1 MLLNQTKKATLI
13 GYSGLLMWSC
23 YALLVS
29 AMKGVPT
36 FEMLGIIF
44 LCGFVAIAAR
54 LTIRGEWYK
63 IKQPLIVW
71 IVGVAGI
78 LGNDFT
84 TIAAFKAAPPVQV
97 ELINYLWP
105 MMVVLFASFLP
116 GERFTT
122 KHFLSAFIGLYGA
135 YVLMTHNHGLAG
147 FHWNYLWGY
156 TLAFFGGV
164 IWALYCLIS
173 RYHNKTPLDMLGMYF
188 GIGAVVS
195 FVCHWQYEAS
205 VLPSIGQGVI
215 LGIMALTTSG
225 LAYFCW
231 DFGCKKGNVKLLSIL
246 TYGNPILS
254 AILLILFTKAEY
266 SNYLAI
272 AALLVVLASIIS
284 TVYWQGLWQQM
295 LSSLGLSSKT
305 RTNIK
310 AVN

>member
-1 MLLNQTKKATLI
+1 MSLNQPRGATAV

-36 FEMLGIIF
+36 FEMLTIIF
-44 LCGFVAIAAR
+44 LCGFIAIASR

-63 IKQPLIVW
+63 IKQPVIVW
-71 IVGVAGI
+71 VVGVVGI

-135 YVLMTHNHGLAG
+135 YILMTHDHGLAG
-147 FHWNYLWGY
+147 FHWNYLTGY
-156 TLAFFGGV
+156 ILAFAGGV

-173 RYHNKTPLDMLGMYF
+173 RFYSKTPLDMLGMYF

-195 FVCHWQYEAS
+195 FMCHWRYEVTVMPS
-205 VLPSIGQGVI
+205 MGQFVVLA
-215 LGIMALTTSG
+215 IMALTTSG

-231 DFGCKKGNVKLLSIL
+231 DFGCKNGNVKLLSIL

-254 AILLILFTKAEY
+254 AILLIIFTTAHY

-272 AALLVVLASIIS
+272 AAALVVLASVVS
-284 TVYWQGLWQQM
+284 SVYWSGVWHKTLGKFFVQQP
-295 LSSLGLSSKT
+295 
-305 RTNIK
+305 K
-310 AVN
+310 ASEALD

>member
-1 MLLNQTKKATLI
+1 MSSNQSNGATVV

-23 YALLVS
+23 YALLVT

-36 FEMLGIIF
+36 FEMLTIIF
-44 LCGFVAIAAR
+44 LCGFIAIATR

-63 IKQPLIVW
+63 IKQPVIVW
-71 IVGVAGI
+71 VVGVVGI

-135 YVLMTHNHGLAG
+135 YILMTHDHGLAG
-147 FHWNYLWGY
+147 FHWNYLTGY
-156 TLAFFGGV
+156 ILAFAGGV

-173 RYHNKTPLDMLGMYF
+173 RFYSKTPLDMLGMYF
-188 GIGAVVS
+188 GIGALVS
-195 FVCHWQYEAS
+195 FMCHWRYEATVMPS
-205 VLPSIGQGVI
+205 LGQFVVLA
-215 LGIMALTTSG
+215 IMALTTSG

-231 DFGCKKGNVKLLSIL
+231 DFGCKNGNVKLLSIL

-254 AILLILFTKAEY
+254 AILLIIFTTAHY

-272 AALLVVLASIIS
+272 AAALVVLASVIS
-284 TVYWQGLWQQM
+284 TVYWSGIWHKTMGKLFVQQPKT
-295 LSSLGLSSKT
+295 SK
-305 RTNIK
+305 
-310 AVN
+310 VLD

>member
-1 MLLNQTKKATLI
+1 MI

-36 FEMLGIIF
+36 FEMLTIIF
-44 LCGFVAIAAR
+44 LCGFLAISAR
-54 LTIRGEWYK
+54 LTIRGEWHK

-71 IVGVAGI
+71 IVGVVGI

-105 MMVVLFASFLP
+105 MMVVLFACLLP
-116 GERFTT
+116 GERFTF

-135 YVLMTHNHGLAG
+135 YILMTHNHGMAG
-147 FHWNYLWGY
+147 FHWNYMTGY
-156 TLAFFGGV
+156 ILAFSGGV

-173 RYHNKTPLDMLGMYF
+173 RYHNNTPLDMLGMYF
-188 GIGAVVS
+188 GIGAIVS
-195 FVCHWQYEAS
+195 FACHWQYEPS
-205 VLPSIGQGVI
+205 VMPSAGQFII
-215 LGIMALTTSG
+215 LAIMALTTSG

-231 DFGCKKGNVKLLSIL
+231 DFGCKRGNVKLLSIL

-254 AILLILFTKAEY
+254 ALLLIAFTTAHY

-284 TVYWQGLWQQM
+284 TVYWQGVWQKVC
-295 LSSLGLSSKT
+295 SWLGLSSKAS
-305 RTNIK
+305 RNVE